1 VTLTTLRPCYLC
13 KRDVKDDCYV
23 RVSWPDG
30 LVHDVCDDCIAKAD
44 EGEPWDERLDM
55 TTEDDE

>member
-1 VTLTTLRPCYLC
+1 MTLTVLRPCHLC
-13 KRDVKDDCYV
+13 KRDVHDGCYV
-23 RVSWPDG
+23 RVPFLDG
-30 LVHDVCDDCIAKAD
+30 LVHEICDDCLAKAD